1 MPARVAGLATTLHL
15 FASFASQ
22 HTLAIGGP
30 GLAQSTPTKRHDA
43 LDKKVQW
50 VRSRAL
56 AAATDPGGQIGDDAA
71 SFCTFCEPVHT
82 HNRCHYGPCACTE
95 HADKASRRA
104 GKGAYGALSRPRGCH
119 RSRRPQWRRRCI
131 FLHLLRAS
139 AHSQKVP
146 LWSCRG
152 GELAVAGS
160 TPTMTTIV
168 QWRRRRLGF
177 WRRLRVS
184 SATRRPRG
192 VGTQKTVVSRAGVLV
207 CCRVSAGLG
216 DRTPDTFKVRASQ
229 VKSTD

>member
-1 MPARVAGLATTLHL
+1 MHRARRQSVTTRWTKRCNGCALAPSRLPLIQAATVATTLHL
-15 FASFASQ
+15 FAPFASQ
-22 HTLAIGGP
+22 RTLAKG
-30 GLAQSTPTKRHDA
+30 
-43 LDKKVQW
+43 
-50 VRSRAL
+50 
-56 AAATDPGGQIGDDAA
+56 ATM
-71 SFCTFCEPVHT
+71 VV
-82 HNRCHYGPCACTE
+82 PCACTE

-146 LWSCRG
+146 LWAGRG

-160 TPTMTTIV
+160 TPTMTAIV

-177 WRRLRVS
+177 WRGLRVS
-184 SATRRPRG
+184 SATRGPRG
-192 VGTQKTVVSRAGVLV
+192 VGTQKMVVSRAGVLV

-216 DRTPDTFKVRASQ
+216 DRTPDTAKVRASQ